1 MCKELVGMSKTLK
14 LDFKMIG
21 DSYLEQAIDNLNKA
35 KKY

>member
-1 MCKELVGMSKTLK
+1 MSKTLK